1 MKLLTTWEFGM
12 TASCSIVATG
22 VITIWVQDNTMERIV
37 MATWTIER
45 IQLDGQNVVQMI
57 LKTTSI
63 LNQIFVLNES
73 IPQ

>member
-12 TASCSIVATG
+12 TASCSTVATG
-22 VITIWVQDNTMERIV
+22 VMTILVQDNTMERIV
-37 MATWTIER
+37 MATWTTER